1 MCDCLLNTQITQLL
15 RARTPAKCC
24 DVMPV
29 FQGNTSE
36 AKTAKKSSLLYLE
49 ATLGQP
55 VEGQLMN
62 IIHKHA
68 TLITRWG
75 WPYSV
80 RRGCLFPLLL
90 LSVTFEQHVCQ
101 VVIACKPHLIH
112 IYLLDG
118 TVLNTFSP
126 LAGLTY
132 CRPLCNKIAIT
143 LLNNSEKVLRSK
155 LNTNVNGDFLFW
167 FRESES

>member
-75 WPYSV
+75 
-80 RRGCLFPLLL
+80 
-90 LSVTFEQHVCQ
+90 
-101 VVIACKPHLIH
+101 
-112 IYLLDG
+112 
-118 TVLNTFSP
+118 
-126 LAGLTY
+126 
-132 CRPLCNKIAIT
+132 
-143 LLNNSEKVLRSK
+143 
-155 LNTNVNGDFLFW
+155 
-167 FRESES
+167 